1 MNQRLL
7 TQDDIIQSQEQQ
19 ERFGETITINPLQI
33 TRNCGLLKDYKNLK
47 DITEL
52 FIEFDG
58 INEKYDIGKGIF
70 KRVDTETKE
79 DFGVVIKIGRTFYKR
94 QYDGYVLFDWFNN
107 NSLDILVSI
116 LQKYKNIKLS
126 NRRYEFN
133 LDKTYNIQVNQSFQ
147 VDCNQAEI
155 EFISENKLDSIF
167 KLFFNKPIEYALFTN
182 AKLKFNANTFVTSIR
197 SANCKYFDFYTENV
211 FVDIDSAHISLTNGN
226 VIDGLPANIQ
236 SQKIFSNIVS
246 KKETTIP
253 TDTEFLSVK
262 DLDTLS
268 FVINYVYAY
277 NRTSQNVKGQ
287 KTFTHL
293 RLPLATENNQ
303 YCNMQNLDNI
313 IEKEMEQQLLDYT
326 LTKAKEIGL
335 EVSGSFPE
343 GSVYV
348 QFKTDNQF
356 KEAESPVFLFGEED
370 GIKWTNLTEY
380 IQNKFKELNP
390 DNEDNR
396 IGNFSLRKNK
406 LRDNAALYI
415 AKQSMRQLAPKHKY
429 NSMNTEYPQQML
441 SNPEDYRSDSLFVRQ
456 DFILWYKG
464 DCTKIEIKE

>member
-7 TQDDIIQSQEQQ
+7 TQDDIVQATEQQ

-47 DITEL
+47 DVTEL

-70 KRVDTETKE
+70 KRIDNETKE
-79 DFGVVIKIGRTFYKR
+79 DFGVIIKIGRTFYKR

-107 NSLDILVSI
+107 DSLDVLVSMM
-116 LQKYKNIKLS
+116 QKYKNIKLS

-133 LDKTYNIQVNQSFQ
+133 LNKTYNIQVNQSFQ

-155 EFISENKLDSIF
+155 EFVSEEKLDSIF
-167 KLFFNKPIEYALFTN
+167 KLFFNRPIEYALFTN

-197 SANCKYFDFYTENV
+197 SANCKYFDFYTENI
-211 FVDIDSAHISLTNGN
+211 FVDIDAAHISLTNGN

-236 SQKIFSNIVS
+236 SQKIFSNIIQ
-246 KKETTIP
+246 KKETIIP
-253 TDTEFLSVK
+253 TDTEFLSVE

-287 KTFTHL
+287 KTFRDL

-343 GSVYV
+343 GSVYI

-356 KEAESPVFLFGEED
+356 KETESPIFLFGEED
-370 GIKWTNLTEY
+370 GIKWTNLTDY
-380 IQNKFKELNP
+380 ISNKFKELHN
-390 DNEDNR
+390 DNEDKI
-396 IGNFSLRKNK
+396 IGNFLLRKNK

-415 AKQSMRQLAPKHKY
+415 SKRSMRQLAPKL
-429 NSMNTEYPQQML
+429 SPFSINTEKPQDIA
-441 SNPEDYRSDSLFVRQ
+441 SNPEKYSLDSLYASK

>member
-1 MNQRLL
+1 MKQRLL
-7 TQDDIIQSQEQQ
+7 TQDDIVQATEQQ
-19 ERFGETITINPLQI
+19 ERFGETTTINPLQI
-33 TRNCGLLKDYKNLK
+33 TRKCGLLKDYKTLK

-70 KRVDTETKE
+70 KRVDNETKE
-79 DFGVVIKIGRTFYKR
+79 DFGIIIKIGRTFYKR
-94 QYDGYVLFDWFNN
+94 QYDGYVLFDWFNSD
-107 NSLDILVSI
+107 SLDILVSMM
-116 LQKYKNIKLS
+116 QKYKNIKLS
-126 NRRYEFN
+126 NRKYIFN

-155 EFISENKLDSIF
+155 EFVSENKLDSIF

-182 AKLKFNANTFVTSIR
+182 AKLIFNANTFVTSIR
-197 SANCKYFDFYTENV
+197 SANCKYFDFYTENI
-211 FVDIDSAHISLTNGN
+211 FTDIDAAHISLTNGN

-236 SQKIFSNIVS
+236 SQKIFSNIIQ
-246 KKETTIP
+246 KKETQEIS
-253 TDTEFLSVK
+253 DTEFLSVA

-287 KTFTHL
+287 KTFRDL

-303 YCNMQNLDNI
+303 YCNMQNLQDI
-313 IEKEMEQQLLDYT
+313 IEQEMEQQLLDYT

-335 EVSGSFPE
+335 EVSGSFPK

-356 KEAESPVFLFGEED
+356 KETESPVFLFGEED

-380 IQNKFKELNP
+380 IQDKFKELY
-390 DNEDNR
+390 NEPENR
-396 IGNFSLRKNK
+396 YASNFSLRKNK
-406 LRDNAALYI
+406 LRDNSAFYI
-415 AKQSMRQLAPKHKY
+415 AKKSMRSLAHN

-441 SNPEDYRSDSLFVRQ
+441 SNPEHYSLDKLNVNQ